1 MFGNRHIELST
12 WYHNYYERNNMVKP
26 TEKGKE
32 AIKFIKFYVLLFFP
46 RKFQHLIGFSPTL
59 ELYHSSFF
67 EQT

>member
-1 MFGNRHIELST
+1 
-12 WYHNYYERNNMVKP
+12 MVKP